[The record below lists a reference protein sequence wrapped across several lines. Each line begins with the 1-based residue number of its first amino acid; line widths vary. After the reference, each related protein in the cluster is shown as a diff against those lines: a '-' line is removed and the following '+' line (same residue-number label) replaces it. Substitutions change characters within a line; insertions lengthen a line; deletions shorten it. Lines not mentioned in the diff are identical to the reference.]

1 MNVSSLCI
9 LDEQLL
15 TIGSIINVEK
25 LIDEYVNIMLD
36 SEEIQQNDRK
46 IYIFMSMIWHLRYNL
61 T

>member
-25 LIDEYVNIMLD
+25 IIDEYVNIMLNN
-36 SEEIQQNDRK
+36 EEIQQNDSK
-46 IYIFMSMIWHLRYNL
+46 IYIHVNGLASQIQLI
-61 T
+61 

>member
-25 LIDEYVNIMLD
+25 IIDEYLNIMLN
-36 SEEIQQNDRK
+36 SEEIQQNDSK
-46 IYIFMSMIWHLRYNL
+46 IYIHVNYIASQIQLI
-61 T
+61 